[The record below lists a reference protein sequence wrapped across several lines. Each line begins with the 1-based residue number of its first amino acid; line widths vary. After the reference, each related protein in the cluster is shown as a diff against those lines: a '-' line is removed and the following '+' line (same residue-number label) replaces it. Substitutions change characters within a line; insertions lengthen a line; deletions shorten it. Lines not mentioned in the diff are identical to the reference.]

1 LIKPKWFVPVACVI
15 VYRMNGS
22 NTEFLLGIRK
32 EKEVE
37 GGKWGLV
44 GGTGAFWEGAEN
56 PVDFAHKEAV
66 YDLKI
71 SIDSERL
78 QQFAEKTKCSRTSL
92 IVEVYFSCELETGQE
107 VKVTGNEKAP
117 DACQWF
123 SIEQIRMM
131 QERGEIAFD
140 NYGVLEEFCGQN

>member
-1 LIKPKWFVPVACVI
+1 MIKPEWFLPVACVI

-22 NTEFLLGIRK
+22 NMEFLLGRRK

-37 GGKWGLV
+37 GGKWGLI

-56 PVDFAHKEAV
+56 PVDFAHREAV

-71 SIDSERL
+71 SIDPGRL
-78 QQFAEKTKCSRTSL
+78 QQFAEKIKCSQANL
-92 IVEVYFSCELETGQE
+92 IAEVYFSCELEAGQGVE
-107 VKVTGNEKAP
+107 VTGNDKAP
-117 DACQWF
+117 DICQWF

-131 QERGEIAFD
+131 QERGEVAFD
-140 NYGVLEEFCGQN
+140 NYGVLEEFRGQN